1 MIFCRGLKNP
11 EGPVALADGTWLC
24 VEGASYRGC
33 ITHISANGAHRR
45 VVAATGRPNG
55 LAVDAAGSI
64 WVAESKVPS
73 LLRVTLD
80 GSVEVIATGC
90 DEEPFL
96 FPNDLCLGPDGAL
109 YMTDS
114 GVHIDTFAPGG
125 NIREDYRSV
134 SYDGRVYRIDVTS
147 GEVRKL
153 DSRLGFANGIAFG
166 PDDHLYV
173 SETLTGMIYRYAR
186 HGDGGVGA
194 RTAFGNVIDPAAPAG
209 WKGPDGM
216 AFGAD
221 GNLYVAVFAQ
231 QDVAVL
237 DRHGAVVD
245 RLRTAGRLPTNCAFA
260 LPGRQQLYVTEYEL
274 GQIEVFDTGIDGA
287 PLHS

>member
-11 EGPVALADGTWLC
+11 ESPVALADGSWLC
-24 VEGASYRGC
+24 VEGASDRGC
-33 ITHISANGAHRR
+33 VTRISADGAHLK
-45 VVAATGRPNG
+45 VVVATGRPNG
-55 LAVDAAGSI
+55 LAVDAAGNI

-73 LLRVTLD
+73 LLRVAPD

-90 DEEPFL
+90 DGEAFL

-134 SYDGRVYRIDVTS
+134 SYDGRVYRIDVSS
-147 GEVRKL
+147 GEVRKI
-153 DSRLGFANGIAFG
+153 DSRLEFANGIAFG

-173 SETLTGMIYRYAR
+173 NETLTGMIYRYAW
-186 HGDGGVGA
+186 HADGVIGA
-194 RTAFGNVIDPAAPAG
+194 RTAFGNVIDPAAAAG

-231 QDVAVL
+231 RDVTIL
-237 DRHGAVVD
+237 GRNGAVVN

-260 LPGRQQLYVTEYEL
+260 LHGQRKLYVTEYEL
-274 GQIEVFDTGIDGA
+274 GQIEVFDVGIDGA
-287 PLHS
+287 PLHL